1 MLIPTDGLWRGVIY
15 GLEPPVVLL
24 MSAARNAE
32 AMRAN
37 PFFADAPPPLA
48 FTAWAI
54 AWVGLVLLAGIA
66 LFRRREL

>member
-1 MLIPTDGLWRGVIY
+1 
-15 GLEPPVVLL
+15 
-24 MSAARNAE
+24 
-32 AMRAN
+32 MRAN